1 MTSLAVK
8 ILRDE
13 DGNEFVPY
21 TSTDALYDP
30 DGETIA
36 DKIAEKL
43 ETSSLIAG
51 TGITL
56 IPDTT
61 NHTVEIDCSLPGAT
75 LINNLT
81 TSTSGQ
87 GALDAYQGYILKN
100 SIPTKLNQLNDR
112 TTDLLSEPRFRGST
126 TVTTRPLF
134 MMTRGNR
141 LTLLPPNQ
149 VIIEKSTDAGVTWES
164 WGATDDQ
171 KRNLFNGRNTG
182 SIQIPLKNGV
192 KSTDCMVRITFTG
205 MRYTIPDGTTE
216 TNKYNYWNSSSVASC
231 ERYCQLHTLYFWVTA
246 VNDKIW
252 IQVERSTGGNSNTW
266 SKIFDT
272 STNADRV
279 GLSGWSGMDFVTF
292 TPSTFGGGTS
302 QTGNYWNYRITFR
315 TCSKTTTSDATLF
328 DDANLDTTWATN
340 AQAIYGINGYG
351 DTMWTVPNNMAY
363 IDHAYTWDNSL
374 NVTFP
379 AKITTTNTIT
389 GASLISKSIELSGAT
404 PYIDFHYNNSSADYT
419 SRIIETGSGTLSV
432 EANLIVNGQIKSVLS
447 SSRGEGWVG
456 AADSIGPIYLYANGS
471 SHGIWDTGFGRNII
485 TVTSS
490 ASTFNGTASWADGA
504 TYANYLYGFSGY
516 DTSQGWGSQTGTFI
530 SGMHDSTGGSI
541 AFRRDNPTAGQ
552 MSVIIDG
559 RFYQREG
566 NQVVLDASNF
576 SFSNGTLYITTT

>member
-21 TSTDALYDP
+21 TSTEALYDP

-56 IPDTT
+56 IPDIT
-61 NHTVEIDCSLPGAT
+61 NHTVEIQSSAPGAN
-75 LINNLT
+75 LINNVT
-81 TSTSGQ
+81 TSTAGQ
-87 GALDAYQGYILKN
+87 GALDAYQGYLLNNK
-100 SIPTKLNQLNDR
+100 IPTKLNQLNDR
-112 TTDLLSEPRFRGST
+112 TTDLLSEPKFKSST

-141 LTLLPPNQ
+141 LCLLPGSQ
-149 VIIEKSTDAGVTWES
+149 VIIEKSTDAGVTWEDY
-164 WGATDDQ
+164 GATDAQ
-171 KRNLFNGRNTG
+171 KANLFNGRNAG
-182 SIQIPLKNGV
+182 SIQIPQKNGIR
-192 KSTDCMVRITFTG
+192 STDCMLRITITG
-205 MRYTIPDGTTE
+205 MRYNVPEGTTE
-216 TNKYNYWNSSSVASC
+216 TNKYNYWNSTYMQSQ
-231 ERYCQLHTLYFWVTA
+231 ERYCQLHTLYFWVSSS
-246 VNDKIW
+246 NDKIW
-252 IQVERSTGGNSNTW
+252 LKVERAKGNDSTNW
-266 SKIFDT
+266 IKIFDT
-272 STNADRV
+272 STNANRV
-279 GLSGWSGMDFVTF
+279 GLSGWGGMDFCTF
-292 TPSTFGGGTS
+292 AADTFGGS
-302 QTGNYWNYRITFR
+302 NSASHYWNYRMTFR
-315 TCSKTTTSDATLF
+315 TCTNDTTSDATLF
-328 DDANLDTTWATN
+328 DDTKLATGFTTQIQT
-340 AQAIYGINGYG
+340 ISGINGYG
-351 DTMWTVPNNMAY
+351 DTMWGSPNNMAN
-363 IDHAYTWDNSL
+363 IDHMYVWDNSA

-379 AKITTTNTIT
+379 AKVTA
-389 GASLISKSIELSGAT
+389 ASLSSNSNIGAQSIELSGAT

-447 SSRGEGWVG
+447 ASRGEGWVG

-490 ASTFNGTASWADGA
+490 ASTFNGTANWADGA

-516 DTSQGWGSQTGTFI
+516 DTSQGWGSQIGTFI

-541 AFRRDNPTAGQ
+541 AFRRDNPVAGQ

-559 RFYQREG
+559 RYYQREG
-566 NQVVLDASNF
+566 QQVVLDASNF
-576 SFSNGTLYITTT
+576 SYSNGTLYITTT